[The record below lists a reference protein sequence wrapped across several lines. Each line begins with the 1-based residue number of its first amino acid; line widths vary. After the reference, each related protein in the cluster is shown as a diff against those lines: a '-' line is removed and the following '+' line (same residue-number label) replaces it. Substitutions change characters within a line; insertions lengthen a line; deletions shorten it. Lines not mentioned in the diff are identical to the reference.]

1 MLQPEDKVY
10 IEEMIN
16 RAIAKLLESK
26 STHDYVVNV
35 EKSTVTPTAKKDT
48 YFVDNIKPSMSCWDI
63 LNWYRNLYYKESKDS
78 EQGTMAWAIDD
89 CFKQLQEIGFFDE
102 R

>member
-10 IEEMIN
+10 IEELIN
-16 RAIAKLLESK
+16 CTIANLLESR
-26 STHDYVVNV
+26 STPDYVVNV
-35 EKSTVTPTAKKDT
+35 DKGTVTPTTKEDT

-63 LNWYRNLYYKESKDS
+63 LNWYRNLYYKEPKDS

-89 CFKQLQEIGFFDE
+89 CFMQLQEIGFFDG